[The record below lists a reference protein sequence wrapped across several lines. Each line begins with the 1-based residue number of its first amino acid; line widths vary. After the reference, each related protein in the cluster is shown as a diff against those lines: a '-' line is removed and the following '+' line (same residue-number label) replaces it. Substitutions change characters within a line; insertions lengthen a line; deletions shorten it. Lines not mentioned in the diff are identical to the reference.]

1 MLLSHYRVLITL
13 REIFASIAEPDLVD
27 ENNERL
33 GIIRN
38 NEDNYPRTARIMH
51 SYYNLLKDFLVKL
64 LIQKK
69 MHTIKI

>member
-51 SYYNLLKDFLVKL
+51 AIIIFWKTFSLNY
-64 LIQKK
+64 
-69 MHTIKI
+69 